1 MNVDFQQ
8 INSILDAHDQAFWRQ
23 SRIAAVLLIL
33 IVITG
38 SVSSVV
44 FMAKGSQFV
53 LAGMG
58 MLWGMAAIVVIYINF
73 VWVEPGRFLVLSRRK
88 LLQLMRE
95 AQDYPD
101 VRQELMNRL
110 LSGKK
115 LTGRD
120 RQHIRRL
127 WQERQDEAEES
138 ETRQREQDAIRAFIR
153 GDEQ

>member
-8 INSILDAHDQAFWRQ
+8 INSILDAHDQAFRRQ
-23 SRIAAVLLIL
+23 SRIATALLIL
-33 IVITG
+33 IVIPG
-38 SVSSVV
+38 VVSSVGFLV
-44 FMAKGSQFV
+44 KSSQLV
-53 LAGMG
+53 LAVTGIP
-58 MLWGMAAIVVIYINF
+58 WSIAVVVFIYINF
-73 VWVEPGRFLVLSRRK
+73 VWVEPGCFLVLSRRK

-127 WQERQDEAEES
+127 WQEREDEAEES

>member
-38 SVSSVV
+38 LVSSVV
-44 FMAKGSQFV
+44 FMAKGSQFL

-138 ETRQREQDAIRAFIR
+138 ETRQRERDAIRTFI
-153 GDEQ
+153 GEDDQ